1 MSCEETVTFTDRVK
15 MASQP
20 LLLPLAR
27 LFYRLG
33 IRPNTVSL
41 LGFLGCVLVGVL
53 IGMGK
58 LFGAGLAL
66 SLFGPLDAVDGLL
79 ARTTSQRTKFG
90 AFLDST
96 LDRFAEVAIFT
107 GFLVHFHHRGL
118 LWAQVATILAL
129 SGSLLVS
136 YTRAR
141 AEALGVDCRVGL
153 FTRFERLLAIVVGLF
168 LGLEVPVVVLIAV
181 LANITALQR
190 ILHVHKALR
199 GKTY

>member
-1 MSCEETVTFTDRVK
+1 MPCEETITFTERVK
-15 MASQP
+15 TASQP

-27 LFYRLG
+27 LFHRLG
-33 IRPNTVSL
+33 ISPNTVSV

-53 IGMGK
+53 IGFSQ
-58 LFGAGLAL
+58 LFWAGIAL

-79 ARTTSQRTKFG
+79 ARTTSQKTKFG

-96 LDRFAEVAIFT
+96 LDRYAEIAIFT
-107 GFLVHFHHRGL
+107 GFLVHFHTQGL

-141 AEALGVDCRVGL
+141 AEGLGVECRVGI
-153 FTRFERLLAIVVGLF
+153 FTRFERILAIIIGLVFSLEGAVVVALALLANL
-168 LGLEVPVVVLIAV
+168 
-181 LANITALQR
+181 TAIQR
-190 ILHVHKALR
+190 IFHVYKATR
-199 GKTY
+199 